1 MATPSTPYP
10 PSVPATA
17 RPTAP
22 AVATGPAAA
31 TNGHS
36 ASMMIPAAS
45 APRGHP
51 AFTSPT
57 GDMLWFS
64 APPAD
69 VVVARAGAM
78 PSLEYLAY
86 KRRQQE
92 QRQLATAPTRPV

>member
-10 PSVPATA
+10 PSVPAIA
-17 RPTAP
+17 HPTAP
-22 AVATGPAAA
+22 TAAAGPAAA
-31 TNGHS
+31 TNGRS
-36 ASMMIPAAS
+36 ASMAVPAS
-45 APRGHP
+45 AVPRDHP

-69 VVVARAGAM
+69 VAVSRPGAM
-78 PSLEYLAY
+78 PSLEYLAF

-92 QRQLATAPTRPV
+92 QQQQPTAPTGPL